1 MLVKG
6 THTVKQR
13 IEVEIDD
20 CELKHILR
28 SCSNVLL
35 LSILQERA
43 ENEFLNA
50 LAGRPGDFCV
60 RKREGHKSWL
70 WEIDAD
76 WDYHKNESIDE
87 PIRELT
93 DKELQMYNEV
103 CHWATRQQIY
113 LDPMWLIENSH

>member
-43 ENEFLNA
+43 E
-50 LAGRPGDFCV
+50 
-60 RKREGHKSWL
+60 SWGL
-70 WEIDAD
+70 LCA
-76 WDYHKNESIDE
+76 
-87 PIRELT
+87 
-93 DKELQMYNEV
+93 
-103 CHWATRQQIY
+103 
-113 LDPMWLIENSH
+113 

>member
-60 RKREGHKSWL
+60 RKRGNNKPWL
-70 WEIDAD
+70 WEIDAS
-76 WDYHKNESIDE
+76 WDYHKNAGIDE

-93 DKELQMYNEV
+93 ENEVQMYEDV
-103 CHWATRQQIY
+103 CQWAKSQQTY
-113 LDPMWLIENSH
+113 LDPWWMIENSR

>member
-6 THTVKQR
+6 THTVKQM

-35 LSILQERA
+35 LSVLQERA

-60 RKREGHKSWL
+60 RKRGDNKPWL
-70 WEIDAD
+70 WEIDAS
-76 WDYHKNESIDE
+76 WDYHKDIGIDE

-93 DKELQMYNEV
+93 ENEVQMYEDV
-103 CHWATRQQIY
+103 CQWAKSQQTY
-113 LDPMWLIENSH
+113 LDPWWMIENSH

>member
-60 RKREGHKSWL
+60 RKRTTSRGCGRSMPTGITTKM
-70 WEIDAD
+70 
-76 WDYHKNESIDE
+76 
-87 PIRELT
+87 R
-93 DKELQMYNEV
+93 V
-103 CHWATRQQIY
+103 
-113 LDPMWLIENSH
+113 

>member
-43 ENEFLNA
+43 EKEFLNA

-60 RKREGHKSWL
+60 RKRGNNKPWL
-70 WEIDAD
+70 WEIDAS
-76 WDYHKNESIDE
+76 WDYHKDEGIDE

-93 DKELQMYNEV
+93 ENEIQMYEDV
-103 CHWATRQQIY
+103 CQWAKSQQTY
-113 LDPMWLIENSH
+113 LDPWWMIENSR

>member
-60 RKREGHKSWL
+60 RKRGNNKPWL
-70 WEIDAD
+70 WEIDVS
-76 WDYHKNESIDE
+76 WDYHKNEGIDE

-93 DKELQMYNEV
+93 ENEVQMYEDV
-103 CHWATRQQIY
+103 CQWAKSQQTY
-113 LDPMWLIENSH
+113 LDPWWMIENSR